1 MSGDVSLSKQ
11 KTCTRRT
18 VAVCDLSEGGTE
30 NGKSSEG
37 LHGWNVVNVVNVVKT
52 VGWRV
57 QELAVEDTRLLGAFI
72 YYVVKSMRL
81 SRHNA
86 SILLPD
92 IFPTRINH
100 GQMIGPGASS
110 QMKPPCKA
118 AGTTGFE
125 PEDSFALP
133 PDVNCGSR
141 FN

>member
-1 MSGDVSLSKQ
+1 MSGDVSLSKA

-30 NGKSSEG
+30 DGEGSEG

-57 QELAVEDTRLLGAFI
+57 QELAAEHTRLLCAFI
-72 YYVVKSMRL
+72 YYVLESMRL

-92 IFPTRINH
+92 TFPTQINH
-100 GQMIGPGASS
+100 EHMIGPGAGS
-110 QMKPPCKA
+110 QMKSLCKA
-118 AGTTGFE
+118 AGTTGFD